1 MEMTVVELIQRYSL
15 DPGQKL
21 KRPNGRFWVGYLTWV
36 RPSDGFLRL
45 RGGCS
50 ARRR

>member
-1 MEMTVVELIQRYSL
+1 MEIAVVEPIPRHSL
-15 DPGQKL
+15 DSGQKL